1 MSISRV
7 IESIERESFSRVMN
21 PPEDGFDGQAEIKT
35 YPDGTQWIVCPYC
48 RKKQFKI
55 NPNTKVEKMPYVCK
69 NNKCKREFII
79 NV

>member
-7 IESIERESFSRVMN
+7 IEAIEHDAFSRVMN
-21 PPEDGFDGQAEIKT
+21 PPEEGFDGQADIKVFS
-35 YPDGTQWIVCPYC
+35 DGKWVVCPYC
-48 RKKQFKI
+48 RKKQLKI
-55 NPNTKVEKMPYVCK
+55 NSNTKVEKMPYICK